1 LAQPLLQLRL
11 VLRITR
17 VDADGGAFVRLE
29 GRLVGPWV
37 SELRSFIVSLAN
49 GAERCLDLA
58 GLEFVDRGGAEL
70 LIELRAA
77 GAEIVAAR
85 PYVADLLE
93 AATRGQRDRSQE
105 TR

>member
-1 LAQPLLQLRL
+1 M
-11 VLRITR
+11 LRITR
-17 VDADGGAFVRLE
+17 VDAEEGSLVRLE

-37 SELRSFIVSLAN
+37 SELRSFLAAN
-49 GAERCLDLA
+49 IDGAKRRLDIA

-77 GAEIVAAR
+77 GAEIVSAR

-93 AATRGQRDRSQE
+93 AATRDQRGWPQKAR
-105 TR
+105 